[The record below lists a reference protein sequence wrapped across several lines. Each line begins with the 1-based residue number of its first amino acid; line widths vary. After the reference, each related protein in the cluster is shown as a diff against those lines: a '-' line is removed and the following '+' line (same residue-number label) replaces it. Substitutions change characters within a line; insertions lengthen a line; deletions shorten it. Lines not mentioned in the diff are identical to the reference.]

1 MEKTIIGI
9 LVVIIAFI
17 MFYYVP
23 KQKKSA
29 VNNVFKLFLDGAY
42 SARMEWFATA
52 NKYIKPGTSVFVGDS
67 LTQEFMITEVF
78 HNKNVVNRGIGGDT
92 TLGVLNR
99 LHESILDIKPKQ
111 VFLLIGTNDLELTTL
126 TPKQISENI
135 EKIYQDT
142 ISINPSIQFI
152 FVSVP
157 PIGSKSNHTTDT
169 NTTGKRTLEQIQEL
183 NGYIKNIA
191 SEYNQQ
197 YIDLYQLV
205 ADSNGYFI
213 EEFTREGLHFTP
225 KGYEHIEQLYK
236 KFL

>member
-1 MEKTIIGI
+1 MEKYIIVL
-9 LVVIIAFI
+9 LVVILVLII
-17 MFYYVP
+17 FYYTP
-23 KQKKSA
+23 KKKKSA
-29 VNNVFKLFLDGAY
+29 VNNVFKLFLEGAY
-42 SARMEWFATA
+42 SSRMEWFATA
-52 NKYIKPGTSVFVGDS
+52 NKYIKPGASVFVGDS
-67 LTQEFMITEVF
+67 LTQEFMITEVY

-92 TLGVLNR
+92 TLGVLKR
-99 LHESILDIKPKQ
+99 IQVSILDINPKQ

-157 PIGSKSNHTTDT
+157 PIGSKKNLTTDT
-169 NTTGKRTLEQIQEL
+169 NTTGKRTIEHIQEL
-183 NGYIKNIA
+183 NEYIKNIA
-191 SEYNQQ
+191 IENKQQ
-197 YIDLYQLV
+197 YIDLYQQV

-213 EEFTREGLHFTP
+213 EEYTREGLHFTP

-236 KFL
+236 KYL